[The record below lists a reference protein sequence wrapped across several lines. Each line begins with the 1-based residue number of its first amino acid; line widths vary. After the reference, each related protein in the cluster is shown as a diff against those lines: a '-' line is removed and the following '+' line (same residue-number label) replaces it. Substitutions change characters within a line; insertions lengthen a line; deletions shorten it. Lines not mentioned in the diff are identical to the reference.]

1 MDTKKKLEKYC
12 ATVDILLN
20 PRITLRK
27 IGYNYDVYYLY
38 TKTGRYVARV
48 EKGKRD
54 SGSSLEN
61 ANTVQMF
68 LKSKKINFVPKNV
81 KYDREKGIHVE
92 TYVGTR
98 DISIKKLDTKLLDC
112 FMKQLSKVH
121 SFQYREIRQFCIK
134 NNFPMLGEITPLG
147 SLQIFGI
154 DRFEIVKKLC
164 PDNKV
169 IAWIKPKLEHNI
181 SFLKGM
187 ENKGK
192 PFLQVGDLTDI
203 RTDGTSTWIID
214 WEYTSISYGYELSYI
229 KIHVRP
235 SKEKF
240 RTMVRL
246 YAKHSGKLVSDLYE
260 GMEVAERMTRLNDV
274 TWAAMKWGET
284 DNGIMKVGNNKGLS
298 YEKLTRKRIKLYE
311 DFVTSLKIRSKV

>member
-20 PRITLRK
+20 PKITLRK
-27 IGYNYDVYYLY
+27 SGYNYDTYYLH
-38 TKTGRYVARV
+38 TKTGSYVARV

-68 LKSKKINFVPKNV
+68 FESKNIDFVPKNV

-98 DISIKKLDTKLLDC
+98 DISIKNLDTKLLDC
-112 FMKQLSKVH
+112 FMKQLSIIH
-121 SFQYREIRQFCIK
+121 SFQYREIQQFCIK
-134 NNFPMLGEITPLG
+134 NNFPVLKAETPLG
-147 SLQIFGI
+147 NLQIFGI

-164 PDNKV
+164 PDKKI
-169 IAWIKPKLEHNI
+169 IAWIEPELEHNI
-181 SFLKGM
+181 FLLKGM

-192 PFLQVGDLTDI
+192 PSLQVGDLTDI
-203 RTDGTSTWIID
+203 CTDGTSVWIID
-214 WEYTSISYGYELSYI
+214 WEYTTISYGHELSYI

-240 RTMVRL
+240 GTMVKL
-246 YAKHSGKLVSDLYE
+246 YAKHSGMLVSDLYK
-260 GMEVAERMTRLNDV
+260 GMEVSEQITRLNDV
-274 TWAAMKWGET
+274 IWAAMKWGET
-284 DNGIMKVGNNKGLS
+284 NNGIMKVGSSKGLS
-298 YEKLTRKRIKLYE
+298 YEKLTVKRIKLYE
-311 DFVTSLKIRSKV
+311 DFVTSLHIKT